1 MILPMLKIPING
13 QKRNY
18 ADLLMWISP
27 ATMMG
32 LPATSAPIGK
42 TTAGML
48 VNVWILIGS
57 KRQIQKC
64 PLLRG
69 HFFNSSFQSFGFQ
82 AVNIFFSMKGVSRV
96 ALETNSFALRG

>member
-42 TTAGML
+42 TTAGMP
-48 VNVWILIGS
+48 VNVQILGAPYQDKTTIRFASLMAKVMG
-57 KRQIQKC
+57 
-64 PLLRG
+64 
-69 HFFNSSFQSFGFQ
+69 GFS
-82 AVNIFFSMKGVSRV
+82 VPPGY
-96 ALETNSFALRG
+96 